1 MLPNAGI
8 HSPSHGSKIRRLTSY
23 DMSLGMQWMAL
34 ICRAAFSGPYG
45 RRNIP
50 FGVLML
56 GKEIGF
62 NWTNVVSLPRLEL
75 STFSMPSALTHN
87 DPGEQQQVKLWV
99 FLLAILR
106 KILISS
112 RRRETNSRSTPMRIP
127 AERRTIAEKR
137 GADEVMDAGEES
149 GSGDERVVGP
159 GYLTTPLLIL
169 NAPSWRPRR
178 WPLTRTGLTQHMRR
192 SENCLKACM
201 TLTPGS
207 MQGVSPATMR
217 LESSCVMDRR
227 SCVNWYTC
235 LAIGHWP
242 GSRSHLEGLASK
254 LIDSLRDTAFSD
266 LGYQPRPGCTQWK
279 GYPDSHAL
287 DIDLCVVF
295 WTMPQRSCLTMTL
308 NLS

>member
-112 RRRETNSRSTPMRIP
+112 RRRETNSRSPPCVYQLNEGQSQRKEGPMRSWML
-127 AERRTIAEKR
+127 ERKVDPVMREWLVR
-137 GADEVMDAGEES
+137 G
-149 GSGDERVVGP
+149 
-159 GYLTTPLLIL
+159 I
-169 NAPSWRPRR
+169 
-178 WPLTRTGLTQHMRR
+178 
-192 SENCLKACM
+192 
-201 TLTPGS
+201 
-207 MQGVSPATMR
+207 
-217 LESSCVMDRR
+217 
-227 SCVNWYTC
+227 
-235 LAIGHWP
+235 
-242 GSRSHLEGLASK
+242 
-254 LIDSLRDTAFSD
+254 
-266 LGYQPRPGCTQWK
+266 
-279 GYPDSHAL
+279 
-287 DIDLCVVF
+287 
-295 WTMPQRSCLTMTL
+295 
-308 NLS
+308 